1 MSGLEEVGMG
11 TSLTQTLTDP
21 ATEARLRRLSARLQV
36 PKSRLLEALLTIDEA
51 DLAAAI
57 EGHSGRLHRT
67 VRGKNLIDSDLRLAI
82 AAAVRDHLEALTT
95 VNEHIVR
102 EAARLGVASAMQEL
116 LVGAEGDRE

>member
-1 MSGLEEVGMG
+1 MG

-21 ATEARLRRLSARLQV
+21 ATEARLRRLSVRLQV
-36 PKSRLLEALLTIDEA
+36 PKSRLLEALLSIDEA

-57 EGHSGRLHRT
+57 EGHPGHLHSS
-67 VRGKNLIDSDLRLAI
+67 RGTHVIDSDLRLAI

-102 EAARLGVASAMQEL
+102 EAARQGVASALQAL
-116 LVGAEGDRE
+116 LDSSGECPE

>member
-1 MSGLEEVGMG
+1 MG

-57 EGHSGRLHRT
+57 EGRSGRLHRSGSGT
-67 VRGKNLIDSDLRLAI
+67 NVIDSNLRLAI
-82 AAAVRDHLEALTT
+82 AAAIREHLEAVVT
-95 VNEHIVR
+95 VSEHVVR
-102 EAARLGVASAMQEL
+102 EASRQGVASALQAL
-116 LVGAEGDRE
+116 LDSKEVCCE

>member
-1 MSGLEEVGMG
+1 MG

-51 DLAAAI
+51 DLVAAI
-57 EGHSGRLHRT
+57 EGSSVRLHRT
-67 VRGKNLIDSDLRLAI
+67 GSGTNLIGSDLRLAI
-82 AAAVRDHLEALTT
+82 AAAVREHLEAVVT

-102 EAARLGVASAMQEL
+102 EAARQGVTCALQAL
-116 LVGAEGDRE
+116 LDDTKESYE

>member
-1 MSGLEEVGMG
+1 MSGLEELGMG

-57 EGHSGRLHRT
+57 EGHPGQLHRSSSRT
-67 VRGKNLIDSDLRLAI
+67 RMIDSDLRLAI
-82 AAAVRDHLEALTT
+82 AAAVRDHLESVVT
-95 VNEHIVR
+95 VSEHIVR
-102 EAARLGVASAMQEL
+102 EATRQGVASALHDL
-116 LVGAEGDRE
+116 LHGAEENRE